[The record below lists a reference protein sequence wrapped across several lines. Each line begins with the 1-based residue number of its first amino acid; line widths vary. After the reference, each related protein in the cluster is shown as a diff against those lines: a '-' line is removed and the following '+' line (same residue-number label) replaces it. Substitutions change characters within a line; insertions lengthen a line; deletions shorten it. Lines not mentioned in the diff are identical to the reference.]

1 MATYVSRLVSLVL
14 RATTTGTQNSEI
26 VEARDALLQSITENI
41 NTDVCIEAISECWTQ
56 IPHDRKV
63 RFSTMV

>member
-1 MATYVSRLVSLVL
+1 MPLVL
-14 RATTTGTQNSEI
+14 QGATTRAQASEI

-41 NTDVCIEAISECWTQ
+41 NTDVCIEAILECWTQ

-63 RFSTMV
+63 